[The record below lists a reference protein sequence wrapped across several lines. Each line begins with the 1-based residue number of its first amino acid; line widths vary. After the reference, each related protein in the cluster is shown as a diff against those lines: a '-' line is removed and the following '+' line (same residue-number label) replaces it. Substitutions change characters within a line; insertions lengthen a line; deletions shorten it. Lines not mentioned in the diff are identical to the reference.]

1 MLIILTSVASRKI
14 IIIINFCFKVR
25 LVRMI
30 IIAHRHKNNN
40 YFLASIYEYGLVINF
55 KYTKALP
62 VI

>member
-1 MLIILTSVASRKI
+1 MLIILTSIASRKI

-25 LVRMI
+25 LVRVI
-30 IIAHRHKNNN
+30 IIAHRHKNN
-40 YFLASIYEYGLVINF
+40 FLASIYEYSLVINL